1 MASKDPLGDC
11 ALSFPCDAGV
21 VVLCTLVTTYAASYV
36 TLGPGPFQMD
46 PGGEP
51 KAFEEHLKRY
61 QSLFQL
67 VITLS
72 TATVAFL
79 VSFLIGLS
87 DDKPR
92 SVYGHRM
99 EAACPFAILVLG
111 SSVVFALLFIIS
123 ENLAYEAY
131 SEYLQTRIRAANPD
145 RQSPYSRRWY
155 AANLSFGYTSLF
167 LFLAA
172 YGYVAFRLLR
182 S

>member
-1 MASKDPLGDC
+1 MLTVLVYPGLLVLG
-11 ALSFPCDAGV
+11 LV
-21 VVLCTLVTTYAASYV
+21 VATYVSSYL
-36 TLGPGPFQMD
+36 TIGPGPFEMD

-67 VITLS
+67 IVTLS

-79 VSFLIGLS
+79 VNLLIGIS

-92 SVYGHRM
+92 NIYSHRL
-99 EAACPFAILVLG
+99 EAACPFTVLVLG
-111 SSVVFALLFIIS
+111 ASVIFALLFIIF

-131 SEYLQTRIRAANPD
+131 SEYLQTRNRSTNTT

-155 AANLSFGYTSLF
+155 AANLSFGYTSLL
-167 LFLAA
+167 LFLWA
-172 YGYVAFRLLR
+172 YGFLAFRLFPK
-182 S
+182 